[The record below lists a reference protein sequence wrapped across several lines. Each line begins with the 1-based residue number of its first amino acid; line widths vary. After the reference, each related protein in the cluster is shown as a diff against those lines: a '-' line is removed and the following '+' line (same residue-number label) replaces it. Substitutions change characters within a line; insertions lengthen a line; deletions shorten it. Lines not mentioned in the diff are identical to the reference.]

1 MSDDE
6 VAFFDALAAN
16 KSAVEVL
23 GDEQLRVIAR
33 EVVKTLRANVTV
45 DWTIKDSV
53 RARLRVLV
61 RQILRKYGYP
71 PDLQSEAVRTVITQ
85 AEALAEGW
93 AA

>member
-1 MSDDE
+1 M
-6 VAFFDALAAN
+6 
-16 KSAVEVL
+16 VEVL

-61 RQILRKYGYP
+61 RQILRRYGYP
-71 PDLQSEAVRTVITQ
+71 PDLQAEAVRTVITQ